1 VKLVTTG
8 AAVHAS
14 RSASGSDDGMG
25 NEKED
30 LQSQAM
36 DTDDDLGALGLESGG
51 EEGLFLA
58 DDEDTSDADNPKEN
72 ESGDVFVKDPS

>member
-1 VKLVTTG
+1 
-8 AAVHAS
+8 
-14 RSASGSDDGMG
+14 MG

-36 DTDDDLGALGLESGG
+36 DTDDDLGTPGLESDG
-51 EEGLFLA
+51 EDGLCLT
-58 DDEDTSDADNPKEN
+58 DDEDTSDADFPEED